1 MGKEG
6 LRLVL
11 HAFNEEGVT
20 QEDAPQV
27 AEYYL
32 DNYRFIYRDP
42 DDDQVCLLTC
52 YSFGIY
58 SYGTYLTRETRGR
71 F

>member
-6 LRLVL
+6 LRLIL
-11 HAFNEEGVT
+11 HAFNEEGVN

-32 DNYRFIYRDP
+32 ENYRFIYRNP
-42 DDDQVCLLTC
+42 DDNKVCFLLTLIHLIPHGA
-52 YSFGIY
+52 YS
-58 SYGTYLTRETRGR
+58 TRETRGH